1 MILKKCI
8 SLLLAVGMVAV
19 LLAGCNTQ
27 TDYDDDSI
35 SQPFSFE
42 GWESGSVTFTRGGGI
57 DSMKHI
63 ASDGNLELYMNEQS
77 MAFAVKDTRNSKVW
91 YSDPLSDPSFTGDAD
106 DSNRALVK
114 ISVNDYG
121 KVKNYDSFNHS
132 VKSGQFNIVN
142 IKNGVKI
149 HMAIG
154 QTKIITA
161 LDLPQAVEKERFENE
176 IFAKLS
182 EDEKAVLKKRYT
194 FYSLNDSDLLQRK
207 RDSALEKFPIL
218 QNRDLYILN
227 NSVPDFAAK
236 EVKDIL
242 QSIGYDEE
250 QIQRDNDD
258 NGVNVKVEPILRYD
272 LVMEI
277 ALKDRQLSVNLDCSR
292 LARDKDINVTEIS
305 LLEMFGASHDKQDE
319 GWLLLPDGSGSI
331 QNISGENSGYPSYSI
346 RIYGEE
352 KAIRKEQQFGAV
364 EQSILPVFGEKL
376 GDSGFVA
383 MIEDGD
389 AIALVNTNLKGTGP
403 FSSIYPAFKV
413 AESALIDAGFADA
426 AASTNVP
433 MTQPDTYTGEISV
446 RYAFVCGEE
455 ANLYGMSQLVRNRY
469 QQLKILPA
477 EKMELPQAPLN
488 VEVIGSVDKSSSLL
502 GIFPIRKNEAATTFP
517 QAKEIVDI
525 LHGRGIGKIN
535 LHYQGWCNGGLYTKH
550 VQKLNVE
557 KVLGGK
563 NGLLAL
569 DAALTKNGDTLYPR
583 VQFVSV
589 QNTNGFNTRKMA
601 ARALGNNLSAVYHY
615 DVATGN
621 SFDYR
626 IGTYVA
632 PAYLSEYIS
641 AFIKSYR
648 SLGLNS
654 LAVTDIGRDLYSEM
668 NKSAG
673 LDRAKSKELTV
684 QSLSLLDGQHTAIS
698 TGNMYTWPYADYI
711 SSIPLDSSRYNREMY
726 AVPFVQMVIHGLKGY
741 SSEPINNGYDY
752 RHQML
757 RAVSFGADATFRFTY
772 TTDDF
777 LNGTYF
783 IDNLSTDYRNWLDIV
798 SDYYKRMSEDYK
810 KIGNSDIIEYTQ
822 IQKDVFLTVFE
833 NGVNIIA
840 NYGDNAVT
848 INGQT
853 IEAQDWLCRG
863 GTSA

>member
-1 MILKKCI
+1 MILKRCI

-19 LLAGCNTQ
+19 LLSGCNTQ
-27 TDYDDDSI
+27 TDSNDASTLK
-35 SQPFSFE
+35 PFSFE
-42 GWESGSVTFTRGGGI
+42 GWESGSVTFTKGGGI

-63 ASDGNLELYMNEQS
+63 ASDGDLELYMNEQS
-77 MAFAVKDTRNSKVW
+77 MSFAVKDTRNSKVW
-91 YSDPLSDPSFTGDAD
+91 YSDPLSDPSFTGSAD

-121 KVKNYDSFNHS
+121 TVKNYDSFNHS
-132 VKSGQFNIVN
+132 VKSGQFDTVN

-149 HMAIG
+149 QMVIG
-154 QTKIITA
+154 QTKVITA

-176 IFAKLS
+176 ILVKLS
-182 EDEKAVLKKRYT
+182 DDEKSVLEKRYSL
-194 FYSLNDSDLLQRK
+194 YSLNDPNLLQRK
-207 RDSALEKFPIL
+207 RESALKKFPVL
-218 QNRDLYILN
+218 QERDLYILN
-227 NSVPDFAAK
+227 NSIPDFTAK

-242 QSIGYDEE
+242 RSIGYDEE
-250 QIQRDNDD
+250 QIQKDNDD
-258 NGVNVKVEPILRYD
+258 NGADIEVEPILRYD
-272 LVMEI
+272 FEMEI
-277 ALKDRQLSVNLDCSR
+277 ALKDGQLSVSLDCSR
-292 LARDKDINVTEIS
+292 LTRDKDINVTKIS
-305 LLEMFGASHDKQDE
+305 LLEMFGASHNKQDE

-331 QNISGENSGYPSYSI
+331 QNINGENSGYPSYSI

-389 AIALVNTNLKGTGP
+389 ALASVNTNLKGTST
-403 FSSIYPAFKV
+403 FSSIYPSFTV

-433 MTQPDTYTGEISV
+433 MTQPDTYTGKISV
-446 RYAFVCGEE
+446 RYSFLCGKE
-455 ANLYGMSQLVRNRY
+455 ADLYGMSQLVRNRY
-469 QQLKILPA
+469 QQLKILPT
-477 EKMELPQAPLN
+477 EKLEPSEVPLN

-502 GIFPIRKNEAATTFP
+502 GIFPVRKNEAATTFT
-517 QAKEIVDI
+517 QAKEIVDM
-525 LHGRGIGKIN
+525 LHDRGIGKIN
-535 LHYQGWCNGGLYTKH
+535 LHYLGWCNGGLYTKQ
-550 VQKLNVE
+550 VQNLNVE

-563 NGLLAL
+563 KGLQAL
-569 DAALTKNGDTLYPR
+569 DEALTKNGDTLYPQ
-583 VQFVSV
+583 VQLVSV
-589 QNTNGFNTRKMA
+589 QNTKGFNTRKMA
-601 ARALGNNLSAVYHY
+601 ARALGNNLSTVYHY

-621 SFDYR
+621 SFNYR

-641 AFIKSYR
+641 TFVKSYR
-648 SLGLNS
+648 PLGLSS

-673 LDRAKSKELTV
+673 LNREKSKEMAV
-684 QSLSLLDGQHTAIS
+684 QSLSLLENQHTAIS
-698 TGNMYTWPYADYI
+698 SGNMYTWPYADYI
-711 SSIPLDSSRYNREMY
+711 SSIPLDSSRYNREMH
-726 AVPFVQMVIHGLKGY
+726 AVPFVQMVMHGLKGY
-741 SSEPINNGYDY
+741 SSKPINNGYDY

-757 RAVSFGADATFRFTY
+757 LAVSFGADATFRFTY
-772 TTDDF
+772 TADDF

-798 SDYYKRMSEDYK
+798 SDYYQRTSEVFK
-810 KIGNSDIIEYTQ
+810 KIGNSDIIEYKQ
-822 IQKDVFLTVFE
+822 LQKDVFSTAFE
-833 NGVNIIA
+833 NGVNIIV
-840 NYGDNAVT
+840 NYGENDVT

-863 GTSA
+863 GTDA